1 MSILS
6 RLLGVNTTTLKVKE
20 AIGFNPK
27 NVGLI
32 EGNGVTYGLS
42 YQDNGNGS
50 SRVKL
55 LISPSY
61 QSKTYECDTGV
72 NVANEFKSQLSPTL
86 IENSAEV
93 DKVGVIFPT
102 EEINKK
108 EKCIKGLTFNTY
120 EIKHSTNVPLVEYV
134 GKVKLYKNIDI
145 NNLANEDNSYF
156 LPKAVKVGNGNV
168 VVIAHNLKDQALV
181 SWYLESKGDGKF
193 RPLPGAKHI
202 IERKLFK
209 FDNPGQLVLDENTML
224 YTQIKPT
231 KNQEVRTNIF
241 KFDMAKVVEDLKSGK
256 KDECLLSKKGCQ
268 LNIAPSTIYN
278 PGKINFLQYVRRT
291 EGDDLVAF
299 LENDQSSNMQ
309 KLHLASLVKSRS
321 KSNFIIHE
329 FKDPVDQLYVKDND
343 QGGFIVTAVSGES
356 IITFNRE
363 SSGKSSEATI
373 IPTSSIKA
381 LSDFVNIING
391 QLMPSIISSS
401 TVAPITVTETVVTS
415 KKTTT
420 AAITST
426 TETDTVKTTKL
437 TTEAST
443 IIVPTS
449 TMSKSS
455 TESTTQASTVT
466 VESTTVAS
474 TTTAPTSTT
483 SRPSTESTTQASTV
497 TVESTTVASTTT
509 APTSTT
515 SRPSTESTIQT
526 STVTVGPTTVAKT
539 TTTPQATTV
548 ATTSTSAPI
557 VTSETETSTVK
568 STAAT
573 VESTFTAS
581 STTMSKPLTEL
592 TTKMSTSSEPTT
604 VAETIATSQST
615 MITTM
620 PTNAP
625 ITNSEKT
632 IQTLS
637 TISNTGTKVTTPLF
651 TTTLLPQTTPSPQ
664 PTQLAIESNRAGMIG
679 GSLVGAIISIAGI
692 IGFIAY
698 KYVKGRNAA
707 PVLELTNFNDRRRSS
722 SSGNSDEEIFI
733 ANNRIRHISMRTMD
747 QSETV
752 LNSISVE
759 SSSRSRSSSS
769 SSSGGPGS

>member
-6 RLLGVNTTTLKVKE
+6 RLFGVNTTILKVKE

-55 LISPSY
+55 LISLLY

-72 NVANEFKSQLSPTL
+72 NVANEFKGQLSPAL

-102 EEINKK
+102 EETNK
-108 EKCIKGLTFNTY
+108 ERKCIKGLTFNTY
-120 EIKHSTNVPLVEYV
+120 EIKHSTNAPLVEHS
-134 GKVKLYKNIDI
+134 GKVKLQKNI
-145 NNLANEDNSYF
+145 NNHNDANKGNSYF
-156 LPKAVKVGNGNV
+156 QPKAVKVGNGNV
-168 VVIAHNLKDQALV
+168 VVVAHNLKDQALV
-181 SWYLESKGDGKF
+181 SWYLQSDTNGKF
-193 RPLPGAKHI
+193 KALSGANGI

-209 FDNPGQLVLDENTML
+209 FNNPGQLVLDENTML
-224 YTQIKPT
+224 YSQVGKNSIE
-231 KNQEVRTNIF
+231 NQEVRTNIF

-256 KDECLLSKKGCQ
+256 KDECLLSKRCQ
-268 LNIAPSTIYN
+268 IDNKALSLSREYEIS
-278 PGKINFLQYVRRT
+278 FLQYVKQT
-291 EGDDLVAF
+291 EGDDQVAF
-299 LENDQSSNMQ
+299 LAKKQSSNTQ
-309 KLHLASLVKSRS
+309 ELHLVSLAKKGP
-321 KSNFIIHE
+321 KSNFTVCE
-329 FKDPVDQLYVKDND
+329 CEDPIEQLYVKDNG

-373 IPTSSIKA
+373 IPTNSIKA

-483 SRPSTESTTQASTV
+483 SRPSTEST
-497 TVESTTVASTTT
+497 
-509 APTSTT
+509 
-515 SRPSTESTIQT
+515 IQT

-539 TTTPQATTV
+539 TSTSQTTTV
-548 ATTSTSAPI
+548 AKTSTSVP
-557 VTSETETSTVK
+557 SETETSTVK

-604 VAETIATSQST
+604 VAETIATSQAT
-615 MITTM
+615 MITAM

-625 ITNSEKT
+625 TTNSEKT
-632 IQTLS
+632 IQTVS
-637 TISNTGTKVTTPLF
+637 TISNTGTKVTIPLF

-733 ANNRIRHISMRTMD
+733 ANNRMRHISMRTMD

>member
-6 RLLGVNTTTLKVKE
+6 RLFGVNTTILKVKE
-20 AIGFNPK
+20 AIGFNPA

-32 EGNGVTYGLS
+32 EGNGVAYGLS

-72 NVANEFKSQLSPTL
+72 NVANEFKSQLSLTL
-86 IENSAEV
+86 IEDSAEV
-93 DKVGVIFPT
+93 DKIGVIFPT

-120 EIKHSTNVPLVEYV
+120 EIKPSTNIPLVEYV

-168 VVIAHNLKDQALV
+168 IVIAHNLKDQALV
-181 SWYLESKGDGKF
+181 YLYLQSYKDGKF
-193 RPLPGAKHI
+193 KFLREKNGL

-209 FDNPGQLVLDENTML
+209 FDNPGQLVLDENTIL
-224 YTQIKPT
+224 YSQVRKNSTE
-231 KNQEVRTNIF
+231 NQEVRTNIF
-241 KFDMAKVVEDLKSGK
+241 KFDVAKVVQNLKDRKGANDFLLGNKSG
-256 KDECLLSKKGCQ
+256 Q
-268 LNIAPSTIYN
+268 LDIVSSINSN
-278 PGKINFLQYVRRT
+278 PGKINFLQYVKRT
-291 EGDDLVAF
+291 EGDDQIAF
-299 LENDQSSNMQ
+299 LENDQSSNTQ
-309 KLHLASLVKSRS
+309 KLHLANLVKSRS
-321 KSNFIIHE
+321 KSNFTVCE
-329 FKDPVDQLYVKDND
+329 CEDPIEQLYVKDNG

-426 TETDTVKTTKL
+426 IEADTVKTTKL

-449 TMSKSS
+449 TMSKS
-455 TESTTQASTVT
+455 
-466 VESTTVAS
+466 
-474 TTTAPTSTT
+474 
-483 SRPSTESTTQASTV
+483 
-497 TVESTTVASTTT
+497 
-509 APTSTT
+509 
-515 SRPSTESTIQT
+515 STESTIQT

-548 ATTSTSAPI
+548 ATTSTSVP
-557 VTSETETSTVK
+557 SETETSTVK

-573 VESTFTAS
+573 VALTFTAS
-581 STTMSKPLTEL
+581 STTMSRPLTEL
-592 TTKMSTSSEPTT
+592 TTKVSTASESTT
-604 VAETIATSQST
+604 VAETIATSQAI

-620 PTNAP
+620 PTNVTT
-625 ITNSEKT
+625 TNSEAT
-632 IQTLS
+632 IQTVS

-664 PTQLAIESNRAGMIG
+664 PTQLAIGSNRAGMIG
-679 GSLVGAIISIAGI
+679 GSLVGSIGVAGI

-698 KYVKGRNAA
+698 KCIKKYHGYYNTTH
-707 PVLELTNFNDRRRSS
+707 VLELADLESHSN
-722 SSGNSDEEIFI
+722 GSDEEIFI
-733 ANNRIRHISMRTMD
+733 ASNRMSHISMRTMD

>member
-1 MSILS
+1 MAQ
-6 RLLGVNTTTLKVKE
+6 K
-20 AIGFNPK
+20 
-27 NVGLI
+27 
-32 EGNGVTYGLS
+32 
-42 YQDNGNGS
+42 
-50 SRVKL
+50 
-55 LISPSY
+55 
-61 QSKTYECDTGV
+61 
-72 NVANEFKSQLSPTL
+72 
-86 IENSAEV
+86 
-93 DKVGVIFPT
+93 
-102 EEINKK
+102 
-108 EKCIKGLTFNTY
+108 
-120 EIKHSTNVPLVEYV
+120 
-134 GKVKLYKNIDI
+134 
-145 NNLANEDNSYF
+145 
-156 LPKAVKVGNGNV
+156 
-168 VVIAHNLKDQALV
+168 LKD
-181 SWYLESKGDGKF
+181 
-193 RPLPGAKHI
+193 
-202 IERKLFK
+202 RK
-209 FDNPGQLVLDENTML
+209 E
-224 YTQIKPT
+224 
-231 KNQEVRTNIF
+231 
-241 KFDMAKVVEDLKSGK
+241 
-256 KDECLLSKKGCQ
+256 DECLLKKECQ

-299 LENDQSSNMQ
+299 LAKKQSSNTQ
-309 KLHLASLVKSRS
+309 ELHLARLAKRVP
-321 KSNFIIHE
+321 KSNFTVCE
-329 FKDPVDQLYVKDND
+329 CEDPIEQLYVKDNG

-373 IPTSSIKA
+373 ISTSSIKA

-401 TVAPITVTETVVTS
+401 TVSPITVTETVVTS

-449 TMSKSS
+449 TMSKS
-455 TESTTQASTVT
+455 
-466 VESTTVAS
+466 
-474 TTTAPTSTT
+474 
-483 SRPSTESTTQASTV
+483 
-497 TVESTTVASTTT
+497 
-509 APTSTT
+509 
-515 SRPSTESTIQT
+515 STESTIQT

-592 TTKMSTSSEPTT
+592 TTKISTASESTT
-604 VAETIATSQST
+604 VAETITTSQST
-615 MITTM
+615 MITIM
-620 PTNAP
+620 PTNVP
-625 ITNSEKT
+625 TTNSEAT
-632 IQTLS
+632 IQTVS

-698 KYVKGRNAA
+698 KYVKGRNSA

-733 ANNRIRHISMRTMD
+733 ANNRMRHISMRTMD

>member
-1 MSILS
+1 MPILS
-6 RLLGVNTTTLKVKE
+6 RLFGVNTTILKVKE
-20 AIGFNPK
+20 AIGFNPA

-32 EGNGVTYGLS
+32 EGNGVAYGLS

-55 LISPSY
+55 LISPLY
-61 QSKTYECDTGV
+61 QSKTYECGT
-72 NVANEFKSQLSPTL
+72 NISIANEFKGQLSPTL
-86 IENSAEV
+86 IEDSAEV
-93 DKVGVIFPT
+93 AKIGVIFPT

-145 NNLANEDNSYF
+145 NSLANEGNSYF
-156 LPKAVKVGNGNV
+156 QPKAVKVGNGNV
-168 VVIAHNLKDQALV
+168 IVIAHNLKDKALV
-181 SWYLESKGDGKF
+181 SWYLQSDTNGKF
-193 RPLPGAKHI
+193 KALSGANGI

-209 FDNPGQLVLDENTML
+209 FDNPGQLALDENTML
-224 YTQIKPT
+224 YSQVRPNVPE
-231 KNQEVRTNIF
+231 NQEVRTNIF
-241 KFDMAKVVEDLKSGK
+241 KFDLIDVAQKLKDRK
-256 KDECLLSKKGCQ
+256 EDECLLKKNCQ
-268 LNIAPSTIYN
+268 IDKASFIISN
-278 PGKINFLQYVRRT
+278 PGEINFLQYVKRT

-299 LENDQSSNMQ
+299 LAKKQSSNTQ
-309 KLHLASLVKSRS
+309 ELHLASLVKSRS
-321 KSNFIIHE
+321 KLNFPICECGDPIE
-329 FKDPVDQLYVKDND
+329 QLYFKDNG

-443 IIVPTS
+443 IIVPIS

-455 TESTTQASTVT
+455 TK
-466 VESTTVAS
+466 
-474 TTTAPTSTT
+474 
-483 SRPSTESTTQASTV
+483 STTQASTV

-548 ATTSTSAPI
+548 ATTSTSVP
-557 VTSETETSTVK
+557 SETETSTVK

-573 VESTFTAS
+573 VASTSKAR

-592 TTKMSTSSEPTT
+592 TTKIGTPSTSSEPTT
-604 VAETIATSQST
+604 IAETIATSQST

-625 ITNSEKT
+625 TTNSEAT
-632 IQTLS
+632 IQTVS
-637 TISNTGTKVTTPLF
+637 TISNTGTKITTPLF

-664 PTQLAIESNRAGMIG
+664 PTQLAIGYDRAGMIG
-679 GSLVGAIISIAGI
+679 GSLGGAIGIAGI

-698 KYVKGRNAA
+698 KCIKKYHGYYNTTHM
-707 PVLELTNFNDRRRSS
+707 LELADLESHSN
-722 SSGNSDEEIFI
+722 GSDEEIFI
-733 ANNRIRHISMRTMD
+733 ASNRMSHMSMQTMD

>member
-1 MSILS
+1 M
-6 RLLGVNTTTLKVKE
+6 
-20 AIGFNPK
+20 
-27 NVGLI
+27 I

-55 LISPSY
+55 LISPLY

-72 NVANEFKSQLSPTL
+72 NVANEFKGQLSPAL

-102 EEINKK
+102 EETNK
-108 EKCIKGLTFNTY
+108 ERKCIKGLTFNTY
-120 EIKHSTNVPLVEYV
+120 EIKHSTNAPLVEHS
-134 GKVKLYKNIDI
+134 GKVKLQKNI
-145 NNLANEDNSYF
+145 NNHNDANKGNSYF
-156 LPKAVKVGNGNV
+156 QPKAVKVGNGNV
-168 VVIAHNLKDQALV
+168 VVVAHNLKDQALV
-181 SWYLESKGDGKF
+181 SWYLQSDTNGKF
-193 RPLPGAKHI
+193 KALSGANGI

-209 FDNPGQLVLDENTML
+209 FNNPGQLVLDENTML
-224 YTQIKPT
+224 YSQVGKNSIE
-231 KNQEVRTNIF
+231 NQEVRTNIF

-256 KDECLLSKKGCQ
+256 KDECLLSKRCQ
-268 LNIAPSTIYN
+268 IDNKALSLSREYEIS
-278 PGKINFLQYVRRT
+278 FLQYVKQT
-291 EGDDLVAF
+291 EGDDQVAF
-299 LENDQSSNMQ
+299 LAKKQSSNTQ
-309 KLHLASLVKSRS
+309 ELHLVSLAKKGP
-321 KSNFIIHE
+321 KSNFTVCE
-329 FKDPVDQLYVKDND
+329 CEDPIEQLYVKDNG

-483 SRPSTESTTQASTV
+483 SRPSTEST
-497 TVESTTVASTTT
+497 
-509 APTSTT
+509 
-515 SRPSTESTIQT
+515 IQT

-539 TTTPQATTV
+539 TSTSQTTTV
-548 ATTSTSAPI
+548 AKTSTSVP
-557 VTSETETSTVK
+557 SETETSTVK

-604 VAETIATSQST
+604 VAETIATSQAT

-625 ITNSEKT
+625 TTNSEKT
-632 IQTLS
+632 IQTVS
-637 TISNTGTKVTTPLF
+637 TISNTGTKVTIPLF

-733 ANNRIRHISMRTMD
+733 ANNRMRHISMRTMD

>member
-6 RLLGVNTTTLKVKE
+6 RLFRVNTTTLKVKE
-20 AIGFNPK
+20 AIGFNPV

-55 LISPSY
+55 LISPLY

-72 NVANEFKSQLSPTL
+72 NVANEFKGQLSSAL

-102 EEINKK
+102 EETNK
-108 EKCIKGLTFNTY
+108 ERKCIKGLTFNTY
-120 EIKHSTNVPLVEYV
+120 EIKHSTNAPLVEHS
-134 GKVKLYKNIDI
+134 GKVKLYKNINRDSP
-145 NNLANEDNSYF
+145 ANEDNNYF

-168 VVIAHNLKDQALV
+168 VVVAHNLKDKALV
-181 SWYLESKGDGKF
+181 SWYLESKGNGKF
-193 RPLPGAKHI
+193 KVLREKNGLT
-202 IERKLFK
+202 ERKLFK

-224 YTQIKPT
+224 YTQIKPI

-256 KDECLLSKKGCQ
+256 KDECLLSKRCQ
-268 LNIAPSTIYN
+268 IDNKALSLSREYEIS
-278 PGKINFLQYVRRT
+278 FLQYVKQT
-291 EGDDLVAF
+291 EGDDQIAF
-299 LENDQSSNMQ
+299 LAKKQSSNTQ
-309 KLHLASLVKSRS
+309 ELHLARLAKRGP
-321 KSNFIIHE
+321 KSNFTVCE
-329 FKDPVDQLYVKDND
+329 CEDPIEQLYVKDNG

-466 VESTTVAS
+466 VGPTTVAS

-483 SRPSTESTTQASTV
+483 SK
-497 TVESTTVASTTT
+497 
-509 APTSTT
+509 
-515 SRPSTESTIQT
+515 PSTESTIQT
-526 STVTVGPTTVAKT
+526 STVTAGQTTVAKT

-592 TTKMSTSSEPTT
+592 TTKISTASESTT
-604 VAETIATSQST
+604 VAETIATSQAT

-620 PTNAP
+620 LTNVPT
-625 ITNSEKT
+625 TNSEAT
-632 IQTLS
+632 IQTVS
-637 TISNTGTKVTTPLF
+637 TISNTGTKITTPLF

-664 PTQLAIESNRAGMIG
+664 PTQLAIGYDRAGMIG
-679 GSLVGAIISIAGI
+679 GSLGGAIGIAGI

-698 KYVKGRNAA
+698 KCIKKYHGYYNTTHM
-707 PVLELTNFNDRRRSS
+707 LELADLESHSN
-722 SSGNSDEEIFI
+722 GSDEEIFI
-733 ANNRIRHISMRTMD
+733 ASNRMSHMSMQTMD

>member
-6 RLLGVNTTTLKVKE
+6 RLFRVNTTTLKVKE
-20 AIGFNPK
+20 AIGFNPV

-55 LISPSY
+55 LISPLY
-61 QSKTYECDTGV
+61 QSKTYECDTCV
-72 NVANEFKSQLSPTL
+72 NVANEFKGQLSPTL

-102 EEINKK
+102 EETNK
-108 EKCIKGLTFNTY
+108 ERKCIKGLTFNTY
-120 EIKHSTNVPLVEYV
+120 EIKHSTNAPLVEYV

-156 LPKAVKVGNGNV
+156 QPKAVKVDHGNI

-181 SWYLESKGDGKF
+181 SWYLQSDTNGKF
-193 RPLPGAKHI
+193 KILREKNGLT
-202 IERKLFK
+202 ERKLFK

-224 YTQIKPT
+224 YAQMSKEIIGKP
-231 KNQEVRTNIF
+231 EVRTNIF
-241 KFDMAKVVEDLKSGK
+241 KFDLIDVAQKLKDRK
-256 KDECLLSKKGCQ
+256 EDECLLKKNCQ
-268 LNIAPSTIYN
+268 IDKASFIISN
-278 PGKINFLQYVRRT
+278 PGEINFLQYVKRT
-291 EGDDLVAF
+291 EGDDQVAF
-299 LENDQSSNMQ
+299 LAKKQSSNTQ
-309 KLHLASLVKSRS
+309 ELHLARLAKKGP
-321 KSNFIIHE
+321 KSNFTVCE
-329 FKDPVDQLYVKDND
+329 CEDPIEQLYVKDNG

-497 TVESTTVASTTT
+497 TVESTTVAKITT
-509 APTSTT
+509 AP
-515 SRPSTESTIQT
+515 QT
-526 STVTVGPTTVAKT
+526 
-539 TTTPQATTV
+539 TTV

-604 VAETIATSQST
+604 VAETIATSQAT

-620 PTNAP
+620 PTNVTT
-625 ITNSEKT
+625 TNSEAT
-632 IQTLS
+632 IQTVS

-664 PTQLAIESNRAGMIG
+664 PAQLAIESNRAGMIG

-692 IGFIAY
+692 IGFITY
-698 KYVKGRNAA
+698 KYVKGRNSA

-733 ANNRIRHISMRTMD
+733 ANNRMRHISMRTMD

>member
-6 RLLGVNTTTLKVKE
+6 RLFRVNTTTLKVKE
-20 AIGFNPK
+20 AIGFNPV

-55 LISPSY
+55 LISPLY
-61 QSKTYECDTGV
+61 QSKTYECDTCV
-72 NVANEFKSQLSPTL
+72 NVANEFKGQLSPTL

-102 EEINKK
+102 EETNK
-108 EKCIKGLTFNTY
+108 ERKCIKGLTFNTY
-120 EIKHSTNVPLVEYV
+120 EIKHSTNAPLVEYV

-156 LPKAVKVGNGNV
+156 QPKAVKVDHGNI

-181 SWYLESKGDGKF
+181 SWYLQSDTNGKF
-193 RPLPGAKHI
+193 KILREKNGLT
-202 IERKLFK
+202 ERKLFK
-209 FDNPGQLVLDENTML
+209 FYNPGQLVLDENTML
-224 YTQIKPT
+224 YAQMSKEIIGKP
-231 KNQEVRTNIF
+231 EVRTNIF
-241 KFDMAKVVEDLKSGK
+241 KFDLIDVAQKLKDRK
-256 KDECLLSKKGCQ
+256 EDECLLKKNCQ
-268 LNIAPSTIYN
+268 IDKASSTIYN

-299 LENDQSSNMQ
+299 LAKKQSSNTQ
-309 KLHLASLVKSRS
+309 ELHLARLAKRGP
-321 KSNFIIHE
+321 KSNFTVCE
-329 FKDPVDQLYVKDND
+329 CEDPIEQLYVKDNG

-483 SRPSTESTTQASTV
+483 SRPSTEST
-497 TVESTTVASTTT
+497 
-509 APTSTT
+509 
-515 SRPSTESTIQT
+515 IQT

-548 ATTSTSAPI
+548 ATTSTSVP
-557 VTSETETSTVK
+557 SETETSIVK

-604 VAETIATSQST
+604 VAETIATSQAT

-620 PTNAP
+620 PTNVTT
-625 ITNSEKT
+625 TNSEAT
-632 IQTLS
+632 IQTVS
-637 TISNTGTKVTTPLF
+637 TISKTGTKVTTPLF

-664 PTQLAIESNRAGMIG
+664 PAQLAIESNRAGMIG

-692 IGFIAY
+692 IGFITY
-698 KYVKGRNAA
+698 KYVKGRNSA

-733 ANNRIRHISMRTMD
+733 ANNRMRHISMRTMD

>member
-1 MSILS
+1 M
-6 RLLGVNTTTLKVKE
+6 
-20 AIGFNPK
+20 
-27 NVGLI
+27 
-32 EGNGVTYGLS
+32 NGY
-42 YQDNGNGS
+42 
-50 SRVKL
+50 KL

-61 QSKTYECDTGV
+61 QSKTYECDTGIS
-72 NVANEFKSQLSPTL
+72 VANEFKGQLSPTL
-86 IENSAEV
+86 IEDSAEV
-93 DKVGVIFPT
+93 AKIGVIFPT

-120 EIKHSTNVPLVEYV
+120 EIKHSTNVPLVEYI

-145 NNLANEDNSYF
+145 NNLANEGNSYF
-156 LPKAVKVGNGNV
+156 QPKAVKVGNGNV
-168 VVIAHNLKDQALV
+168 IVIAHNLKDQTLV
-181 SWYLESKGDGKF
+181 SWYLQSDTDGKF
-193 RPLPGAKHI
+193 KVLREKKGL

-209 FDNPGQLVLDENTML
+209 FDNTGQLVLDENTML
-224 YTQIKPT
+224 YAQMSKIT
-231 KNQEVRTNIF
+231 KRTNIF
-241 KFDMAKVVEDLKSGK
+241 KFDVAEVVQNLKDRKGAN
-256 KDECLLSKKGCQ
+256 DFLLGNKSSQ
-268 LNIAPSTIYN
+268 LDIVSSINSN
-278 PGKINFLQYVRRT
+278 PGKINFLQYIKRT
-291 EGDDLVAF
+291 EGDDQVAF
-299 LENDQSSNMQ
+299 LAKKQSSNTQ
-309 KLHLASLVKSRS
+309 ELHLARIAKKGP
-321 KSNFIIHE
+321 KSNFTVCE
-329 FKDPVDQLYVKDND
+329 CEDPIEQLYVKDNG

-466 VESTTVAS
+466 VESTTVA
-474 TTTAPTSTT
+474 
-483 SRPSTESTTQASTV
+483 
-497 TVESTTVASTTT
+497 
-509 APTSTT
+509 
-515 SRPSTESTIQT
+515 
-526 STVTVGPTTVAKT
+526 KT

-573 VESTFTAS
+573 VTSTFTAS

-592 TTKMSTSSEPTT
+592 TTKISTASESTT
-604 VAETIATSQST
+604 VAETIATSQAT

-620 PTNAP
+620 PTNVP
-625 ITNSEKT
+625 TTNSEAT
-632 IQTLS
+632 IQTVS
-637 TISNTGTKVTTPLF
+637 TISNTRTKATTPLF
-651 TTTLLPQTTPSPQ
+651 TTTLLPQTTPSSQ
-664 PTQLAIESNRAGMIG
+664 PAQLAIESNRAGMIG

-707 PVLELTNFNDRRRSS
+707 FVLELTNFNDRRRSS
-722 SSGNSDEEIFI
+722 SSGNSDEEVFI
-733 ANNRIRHISMRTMD
+733 ANNRMRHISMRTMD

>member
-6 RLLGVNTTTLKVKE
+6 RLFRVNTTTLKVKE
-20 AIGFNPK
+20 AIGFNPV

-55 LISPSY
+55 LISPLY
-61 QSKTYECDTGV
+61 QSKTYECDTCV
-72 NVANEFKSQLSPTL
+72 NVANEFKGQLSPTL

-102 EEINKK
+102 EETNK
-108 EKCIKGLTFNTY
+108 ERKCIKGLTFNTY
-120 EIKHSTNVPLVEYV
+120 EIKHSTNAPLVEYV

-156 LPKAVKVGNGNV
+156 QPKAVKVDHGNI

-181 SWYLESKGDGKF
+181 SWYLQSDTNGKF
-193 RPLPGAKHI
+193 KILREKNGLT
-202 IERKLFK
+202 ERKLFK

-224 YTQIKPT
+224 YAQMSKEIIGKP
-231 KNQEVRTNIF
+231 EVRTNIF
-241 KFDMAKVVEDLKSGK
+241 KFDLIDVAQKLKDRK
-256 KDECLLSKKGCQ
+256 EDECLLKKNCQ
-268 LNIAPSTIYN
+268 IDKASSTIYN

-299 LENDQSSNMQ
+299 LAKKQSSNTQ
-309 KLHLASLVKSRS
+309 ELHLARLAKRGP
-321 KSNFIIHE
+321 KSNFTVCE
-329 FKDPVDQLYVKDND
+329 CEDPIEQLYVKDNG

-483 SRPSTESTTQASTV
+483 SRPSTEST
-497 TVESTTVASTTT
+497 
-509 APTSTT
+509 
-515 SRPSTESTIQT
+515 IQT
-526 STVTVGPTTVAKT
+526 STVTIMH
-539 TTTPQATTV
+539 
-548 ATTSTSAPI
+548 PI
-557 VTSETETSTVK
+557 
-568 STAAT
+568 
-573 VESTFTAS
+573 
-581 STTMSKPLTEL
+581 
-592 TTKMSTSSEPTT
+592 
-604 VAETIATSQST
+604 
-615 MITTM
+615 
-620 PTNAP
+620 N
-625 ITNSEKT
+625 
-632 IQTLS
+632 
-637 TISNTGTKVTTPLF
+637 
-651 TTTLLPQTTPSPQ
+651 
-664 PTQLAIESNRAGMIG
+664 
-679 GSLVGAIISIAGI
+679 
-692 IGFIAY
+692 
-698 KYVKGRNAA
+698 
-707 PVLELTNFNDRRRSS
+707 
-722 SSGNSDEEIFI
+722 
-733 ANNRIRHISMRTMD
+733 
-747 QSETV
+747 
-752 LNSISVE
+752 
-759 SSSRSRSSSS
+759 
-769 SSSGGPGS
+769 

>member
-6 RLLGVNTTTLKVKE
+6 RLFRVNTTILKVKE
-20 AIGFNPK
+20 AIGFNPV

-55 LISPSY
+55 LISPLY
-61 QSKTYECDTGV
+61 QSKTYECDTCV
-72 NVANEFKSQLSPTL
+72 NVANEFKGQLSPTL
-86 IENSAEV
+86 IENPAEI

-102 EEINKK
+102 EETNK
-108 EKCIKGLTFNTY
+108 ERKCIKGLTFNTY
-120 EIKHSTNVPLVEYV
+120 EIKHSTNAPLVEYV

-156 LPKAVKVGNGNV
+156 LPKAVKVDHGNI

-181 SWYLESKGDGKF
+181 SWYLELKVDGKF
-193 RPLPGAKHI
+193 RVLPGANGI

-209 FDNPGQLVLDENTML
+209 FDNPGQLALDENTML
-224 YTQIKPT
+224 YAQMSKEIIGKP
-231 KNQEVRTNIF
+231 EARTNIF
-241 KFDMAKVVEDLKSGK
+241 KFDMAKVVKDLKSGK
-256 KDECLLSKKGCQ
+256 KDECLLKKNCQ
-268 LNIAPSTIYN
+268 IDRASFIISSPE
-278 PGKINFLQYVRRT
+278 KINFLQYVKRT
-291 EGDDLVAF
+291 EGDDQIAF
-299 LENDQSSNMQ
+299 LAKKQSSNTQ
-309 KLHLASLVKSRS
+309 ELHLASLVKSRS
-321 KSNFIIHE
+321 KLNFPICE
-329 FKDPVDQLYVKDND
+329 CEDPIEQLYVKDNG

-391 QLMPSIISSS
+391 RLTSSIISSS
-401 TVAPITVTETVVTS
+401 TVAPITTAKTVITS
-415 KKTTT
+415 KEGST
-420 AAITST
+420 AAITDIKI
-426 TETDTVKTTKL
+426 TEALKTTKL

-449 TMSKSS
+449 TMSKPS
-455 TESTTQASTVT
+455 TKSTTQASTVT
-466 VESTTVAS
+466 VE
-474 TTTAPTSTT
+474 
-483 SRPSTESTTQASTV
+483 
-497 TVESTTVASTTT
+497 
-509 APTSTT
+509 
-515 SRPSTESTIQT
+515 
-526 STVTVGPTTVAKT
+526 PTTVAKT
-539 TTTPQATTV
+539 TTTSQATTITATSTNVPSETETSTVKPTAATVASTSTMNKPSTTQTSTVTVEPTTVAKITTTSQATTV
-548 ATTSTSAPI
+548 ATTSTSVP
-557 VTSETETSTVK
+557 SETETSTVK

-581 STTMSKPLTEL
+581 STTISRPLTEL
-592 TTKMSTSSEPTT
+592 TTKVSTASESTT
-604 VAETIATSQST
+604 VAETIATSQAT

-620 PTNAP
+620 STNVTT
-625 ITNSEKT
+625 TNSEAT
-632 IQTLS
+632 IQTVS

-664 PTQLAIESNRAGMIG
+664 PAQLAIESNRAGMIG

-698 KYVKGRNAA
+698 KYVKGRNSA

-733 ANNRIRHISMRTMD
+733 ANNRMRHISMRTMD

-759 SSSRSRSSSS
+759 SSSRSR
-769 SSSGGPGS
+769 

>member
-6 RLLGVNTTTLKVKE
+6 RLFRVNTTTLKVKE
-20 AIGFNPK
+20 AIGFNPV

-61 QSKTYECDTGV
+61 QSKTYECDTGI
-72 NVANEFKSQLSPTL
+72 NVANEFKGQLSPTL
-86 IENSAEV
+86 IEDSAEI

-102 EEINKK
+102 EETNEEGKK
-108 EKCIKGLTFNTY
+108 YIKSLMFNTY
-120 EIKHSTNVPLVEYV
+120 KIQHSTNVPLVEYV

-145 NNLANEDNSYF
+145 KNLANEDNSYF

-168 VVIAHNLKDQALV
+168 IVIAHNLKDQALV
-181 SWYLESKGDGKF
+181 SWYLQSDTNGKF
-193 RPLPGAKHI
+193 RALPGAKHT
-202 IERKLFK
+202 IERKLLK
-209 FDNPGQLVLDENTML
+209 FDNLGQLVLDENTML
-224 YTQIKPT
+224 YSQVRPNVPE
-231 KNQEVRTNIF
+231 NQEVRTNIF
-241 KFDMAKVVEDLKSGK
+241 KFDMAKLVQNLKDRKGAN
-256 KDECLLSKKGCQ
+256 DFLLSNKNGQ
-268 LNIAPSTIYN
+268 INITSSIAFN
-278 PGKINFLQYVRRT
+278 PGEINFLQYVKRT
-291 EGDDLVAF
+291 EGDDQIAF

-309 KLHLASLVKSRS
+309 KLHLASLVNSRS
-321 KSNFIIHE
+321 KSNFSIFECEDSIE
-329 FKDPVDQLYVKDND
+329 QLYVKDNG
-343 QGGFIVTAVSGES
+343 QGGFIVTAISGES

-415 KKTTT
+415 KKTMT

-466 VESTTVAS
+466 VESTT
-474 TTTAPTSTT
+474 
-483 SRPSTESTTQASTV
+483 E
-497 TVESTTVASTTT
+497 ASTTT

-581 STTMSKPLTEL
+581 STTMSRPLTEL
-592 TTKMSTSSEPTT
+592 TTKISTASESTT
-604 VAETIATSQST
+604 VAETIATSQAT

-620 PTNAP
+620 PTNVP
-625 ITNSEKT
+625 TTNSEAT
-632 IQTLS
+632 IQTVS

-651 TTTLLPQTTPSPQ
+651 TTTLLPQTTLSTQ

-692 IGFIAY
+692 VGFIAY

-707 PVLELTNFNDRRRSS
+707 LVLELTNFNDRRQSS

-733 ANNRIRHISMRTMD
+733 ANNRMRHISMRTMD

>member
-6 RLLGVNTTTLKVKE
+6 RLFRVNTTTLKVKE
-20 AIGFNPK
+20 AIGFNPV

-55 LISPSY
+55 LISPLY
-61 QSKTYECDTGV
+61 QSKTYECDTCV
-72 NVANEFKSQLSPTL
+72 NVANEFKGQLSPTL

-102 EEINKK
+102 EETNK
-108 EKCIKGLTFNTY
+108 ERKCIKGLTFNTY
-120 EIKHSTNVPLVEYV
+120 EIKHSTNAPLVEYV

-156 LPKAVKVGNGNV
+156 QPKAVKVDHGNI

-181 SWYLESKGDGKF
+181 SWYLQSDTNGKF
-193 RPLPGAKHI
+193 KILREKNGLT
-202 IERKLFK
+202 ERKLFK

-224 YTQIKPT
+224 YAQMSKEIIGKP
-231 KNQEVRTNIF
+231 EVRTNIF
-241 KFDMAKVVEDLKSGK
+241 KFDLIDVAQKLKDRK
-256 KDECLLSKKGCQ
+256 EDECLLKKNCQ
-268 LNIAPSTIYN
+268 IDKASSTIYN

-299 LENDQSSNMQ
+299 LAKKQSSNTQ
-309 KLHLASLVKSRS
+309 ELHLARLAKRGP
-321 KSNFIIHE
+321 KSNFTVCE
-329 FKDPVDQLYVKDND
+329 CEDPIEQLYVKDNG

-483 SRPSTESTTQASTV
+483 SRPSTEST
-497 TVESTTVASTTT
+497 
-509 APTSTT
+509 
-515 SRPSTESTIQT
+515 IQT

-548 ATTSTSAPI
+548 ATTSTSVP
-557 VTSETETSTVK
+557 SETETSTVK

-592 TTKMSTSSEPTT
+592 TTKMSSL
-604 VAETIATSQST
+604 IA
-615 MITTM
+615 
-620 PTNAP
+620 
-625 ITNSEKT
+625 
-632 IQTLS
+632 
-637 TISNTGTKVTTPLF
+637 
-651 TTTLLPQTTPSPQ
+651 
-664 PTQLAIESNRAGMIG
+664 
-679 GSLVGAIISIAGI
+679 
-692 IGFIAY
+692 
-698 KYVKGRNAA
+698 
-707 PVLELTNFNDRRRSS
+707 
-722 SSGNSDEEIFI
+722 
-733 ANNRIRHISMRTMD
+733 
-747 QSETV
+747 
-752 LNSISVE
+752 
-759 SSSRSRSSSS
+759 
-769 SSSGGPGS
+769 

>member
-1 MSILS
+1 MLILS
-6 RLLGVNTTTLKVKE
+6 RLFGVNTTILKVKE

-55 LISPSY
+55 LISPLY
-61 QSKTYECDTGV
+61 QSKTYECDTYV
-72 NVANEFKSQLSPTL
+72 NIANEFKGQSSLTL
-86 IENSAEV
+86 IKDSAEV

-102 EEINKK
+102 EETNEEGKK
-108 EKCIKGLTFNTY
+108 YIKSLMFHTY
-120 EIKHSTNVPLVEYV
+120 KIQQSINVPS
-134 GKVKLYKNIDI
+134 VKHLSKTKLQKNI
-145 NNLANEDNSYF
+145 NNLNDANIGNSYF
-156 LPKAVKVGNGNV
+156 QPKAVKVGNGNV
-168 VVIAHNLKDQALV
+168 IVIAHNLKDQILV
-181 SWYLESKGDGKF
+181 SWYLESKGDRKF
-193 RPLPGAKHI
+193 IALPGANGI

-209 FDNPGQLVLDENTML
+209 FDNPGQLALDENTML
-224 YTQIKPT
+224 YAQMSKEIIGKP
-231 KNQEVRTNIF
+231 EARTNIF
-241 KFDMAKVVEDLKSGK
+241 KFDMAKVVKDLKSGK
-256 KDECLLSKKGCQ
+256 KDECLLKKNCQ
-268 LNIAPSTIYN
+268 IDRASFIISSPE
-278 PGKINFLQYVRRT
+278 KINFLQYVKRI
-291 EGDDLVAF
+291 EGDDQIAF
-299 LENDQSSNMQ
+299 LAKEQSSNTQ
-309 KLHLASLVKSRS
+309 ELHLASLVKSRS
-321 KSNFIIHE
+321 KLNFPICE
-329 FKDPVDQLYVKDND
+329 YGDPIEQLYVKDNG

-415 KKTTT
+415 KKTMT

-426 TETDTVKTTKL
+426 TETDTVKTTNL
-437 TTEAST
+437 TTE
-443 IIVPTS
+443 
-449 TMSKSS
+449 
-455 TESTTQASTVT
+455 
-466 VESTTVAS
+466 AS

-483 SRPSTESTTQASTV
+483 SKSSTESTTQASTV

-548 ATTSTSAPI
+548 ATTSTSVP
-557 VTSETETSTVK
+557 SETETSTVK

-604 VAETIATSQST
+604 VAETIATSQAT

-625 ITNSEKT
+625 TTNSEKT
-632 IQTLS
+632 IQTVS
-637 TISNTGTKVTTPLF
+637 TISSTGTKVTIPLF

-722 SSGNSDEEIFI
+722 SSCNSDEEIFI
-733 ANNRIRHISMRTMD
+733 ANNRMRHISIRTMD

>member
-6 RLLGVNTTTLKVKE
+6 RLFRVNTTTLKVKE
-20 AIGFNPK
+20 AIGFNPV

-55 LISPSY
+55 LISPLY
-61 QSKTYECDTGV
+61 QSKTYECDTCV
-72 NVANEFKSQLSPTL
+72 NVANEFKGQLSPTL

-102 EEINKK
+102 EETNK
-108 EKCIKGLTFNTY
+108 ERKCIKGLTFNTY

-156 LPKAVKVGNGNV
+156 QPKAVKVGNGNV
-168 VVIAHNLKDQALV
+168 IVIAHNLKDQILV
-181 SWYLESKGDGKF
+181 SWYLELKVDGKF
-193 RPLPGAKHI
+193 RALPGKAGI

-224 YTQIKPT
+224 YAQMRKIT

-241 KFDMAKVVEDLKSGK
+241 KFDVAEVVQNLKDRKGANDFLLGNKSG
-256 KDECLLSKKGCQ
+256 Q

-299 LENDQSSNMQ
+299 LAKKQSSNTQ
-309 KLHLASLVKSRS
+309 ELHLARLAKRGP
-321 KSNFIIHE
+321 KSNFTVCE
-329 FKDPVDQLYVKDND
+329 CEDPIEQLYVKDNG

-483 SRPSTESTTQASTV
+483 SRPSTEST
-497 TVESTTVASTTT
+497 
-509 APTSTT
+509 
-515 SRPSTESTIQT
+515 IQT

-548 ATTSTSAPI
+548 ATTSTSVP
-557 VTSETETSTVK
+557 SETETSTVK

-604 VAETIATSQST
+604 VAETIATSQAT

-620 PTNAP
+620 PTNVTT
-625 ITNSEKT
+625 TNSEAT
-632 IQTLS
+632 IQTVS

-664 PTQLAIESNRAGMIG
+664 PAQLAIESNRAGMIG

-692 IGFIAY
+692 IGFITY
-698 KYVKGRNAA
+698 KYVKGRNSA

-733 ANNRIRHISMRTMD
+733 ANNRMRHISMRTMD

>member
-6 RLLGVNTTTLKVKE
+6 RLFRVNTTTLKVKE
-20 AIGFNPK
+20 AIGFNPV

-55 LISPSY
+55 LISPLY
-61 QSKTYECDTGV
+61 QSKTYECDTCV
-72 NVANEFKSQLSPTL
+72 NVANEFKGQLSPTL

-102 EEINKK
+102 GEINKK

-120 EIKHSTNVPLVEYV
+120 EIKHSTNIPLVEYV

-145 NNLANEDNSYF
+145 HNLANEDNSYF
-156 LPKAVKVGNGNV
+156 QPKAVKVGKGNV
-168 VVIAHNLKDQALV
+168 IVIAHNLKDQALV
-181 SWYLESKGDGKF
+181 SWYLQSDTNGKF
-193 RPLPGAKHI
+193 KALSGANGI

-209 FDNPGQLVLDENTML
+209 FNNPGQLVLDENTML
-224 YTQIKPT
+224 YSQVGKNSIE
-231 KNQEVRTNIF
+231 NQEVRTNIF

-256 KDECLLSKKGCQ
+256 KDECLLSKRCQ
-268 LNIAPSTIYN
+268 IDNKALSLSREYEIS
-278 PGKINFLQYVRRT
+278 FLQYVKQT
-291 EGDDLVAF
+291 EGDDQVAF
-299 LENDQSSNMQ
+299 LAKKQSSNTQ
-309 KLHLASLVKSRS
+309 ELHLVSLAKKGP
-321 KSNFIIHE
+321 KSNFTVCE
-329 FKDPVDQLYVKDND
+329 CEDPIEQLYVKDNG

-483 SRPSTESTTQASTV
+483 SRPSTEST
-497 TVESTTVASTTT
+497 
-509 APTSTT
+509 
-515 SRPSTESTIQT
+515 IQT

-539 TTTPQATTV
+539 TSTSQTTTV
-548 ATTSTSAPI
+548 AKTSTSVP
-557 VTSETETSTVK
+557 SETETSTVK

-604 VAETIATSQST
+604 VAETIATSQAT

-620 PTNAP
+620 PTNVP
-625 ITNSEKT
+625 TTNSEAT
-632 IQTLS
+632 IQTVS

-651 TTTLLPQTTPSPQ
+651 TTTLLPQTTLSTQ
-664 PTQLAIESNRAGMIG
+664 PAQLAIESNRAGMIG

-698 KYVKGRNAA
+698 KYVKGRNSV

-733 ANNRIRHISMRTMD
+733 ANNRMRHISMRTMD

>member
-6 RLLGVNTTTLKVKE
+6 RLFRVNTTTLKVKE
-20 AIGFNPK
+20 AIGFNPV

-55 LISPSY
+55 LISPLY
-61 QSKTYECDTGV
+61 QSKTYECDTCV
-72 NVANEFKSQLSPTL
+72 NVANEFKGQLSPTL
-86 IENSAEV
+86 IENSAEI
-93 DKVGVIFPT
+93 DKVGIIFPT

-120 EIKHSTNVPLVEYV
+120 EIKHSTNIPLVEYV

-145 NNLANEDNSYF
+145 NSLANEGNSYF
-156 LPKAVKVGNGNV
+156 QPKAVKVGNGNV

-181 SWYLESKGDGKF
+181 SWYLQSDTNGKF
-193 RPLPGAKHI
+193 RALPGKSGI
-202 IERKLFK
+202 TERKLFK

-224 YTQIKPT
+224 YAQMSKEIIGKP
-231 KNQEVRTNIF
+231 EARTNIF
-241 KFDMAKVVEDLKSGK
+241 KFDMAKVVKDLKNGK
-256 KDECLLSKKGCQ
+256 KDECLLKKNCQ
-268 LNIAPSTIYN
+268 IDKASFIISN

-291 EGDDLVAF
+291 GGDDLVAF
-299 LENDQSSNMQ
+299 LAKKQSSNTQ
-309 KLHLASLVKSRS
+309 ELHLVSLAKKGP
-321 KSNFIIHE
+321 KSNFTVCE
-329 FKDPVDQLYVKDND
+329 CEDPIEQLYVKDNG

-483 SRPSTESTTQASTV
+483 SRPSTEST
-497 TVESTTVASTTT
+497 
-509 APTSTT
+509 
-515 SRPSTESTIQT
+515 IQT

-604 VAETIATSQST
+604 VAETIATSQAT

-625 ITNSEKT
+625 TTNSEKT

-637 TISNTGTKVTTPLF
+637 IIPSTRTKATTPLF

-664 PTQLAIESNRAGMIG
+664 PAQLAIESNRAGMIG

-698 KYVKGRNAA
+698 KYVKGRNSV

-733 ANNRIRHISMRTMD
+733 ANNRMRHISMRTMD

>member
-6 RLLGVNTTTLKVKE
+6 RLFRVNTTTLKVKE
-20 AIGFNPK
+20 AIGFNPV

-32 EGNGVTYGLS
+32 EGNEVAYGLS

-55 LISPSY
+55 LISPLY
-61 QSKTYECDTGV
+61 QSKTYECDTCV
-72 NVANEFKSQLSPTL
+72 NIANEFKGQSSLTL
-86 IENSAEV
+86 IKDSAEV

-102 EEINKK
+102 EETNEEGKK
-108 EKCIKGLTFNTY
+108 YIKSLMFHTY
-120 EIKHSTNVPLVEYV
+120 KIQQSINVPS
-134 GKVKLYKNIDI
+134 VKHLSKTKLQKNI
-145 NNLANEDNSYF
+145 NNLNDANIGNSYF
-156 LPKAVKVGNGNV
+156 QPKAVKVGNGNV
-168 VVIAHNLKDQALV
+168 IVIAHNLKDQILV

-193 RPLPGAKHI
+193 IALPGANGI

-209 FDNPGQLVLDENTML
+209 FDNPGQLALDENTML
-224 YTQIKPT
+224 YAQMSKEIIGKP
-231 KNQEVRTNIF
+231 EARTNIF
-241 KFDMAKVVEDLKSGK
+241 KFDMAKVVKDLKSGK
-256 KDECLLSKKGCQ
+256 KDECLLKKNCQ
-268 LNIAPSTIYN
+268 IDRASFIISSPE
-278 PGKINFLQYVRRT
+278 KINFLQYVKRT
-291 EGDDLVAF
+291 EGDDQIAF
-299 LENDQSSNMQ
+299 LAKEQSSNTQ
-309 KLHLASLVKSRS
+309 ELHLASLVKSRS
-321 KSNFIIHE
+321 KLNFPICE
-329 FKDPVDQLYVKDND
+329 CGDPIEQLYVKDNG

-381 LSDFVNIING
+381 FSDFVNIING
-391 QLMPSIISSS
+391 QLMPSIIFSS

-415 KKTTT
+415 KKTMT

-443 IIVPTS
+443 IIVPIS
-449 TMSKSS
+449 TMSKS
-455 TESTTQASTVT
+455 
-466 VESTTVAS
+466 
-474 TTTAPTSTT
+474 
-483 SRPSTESTTQASTV
+483 STESTTQASTV

-573 VESTFTAS
+573 VTLTFTAS
-581 STTMSKPLTEL
+581 STTMSRPLTEL
-592 TTKMSTSSEPTT
+592 TTKVSTASESTT

-615 MITTM
+615 MITIM
-620 PTNAP
+620 PTNVP
-625 ITNSEKT
+625 TTNSEAT
-632 IQTLS
+632 IQTVS

-651 TTTLLPQTTPSPQ
+651 TTTLLPQTTLSTQ

-698 KYVKGRNAA
+698 KYVKGRNSA

-733 ANNRIRHISMRTMD
+733 ANNRMRHISMRTMD

-759 SSSRSRSSSS
+759 SSSRSRNSSS